1 MLVFY
6 IHKNQIIGVLI
17 TIRGTDEIGKELQIV
32 VRCTGGGVAEVICST
47 LKEIFTGK
55 F

>member
-1 MLVFY
+1 MGQYMLLVLVFY
-6 IHKNQIIGVLI
+6 IHKN
-17 TIRGTDEIGKELQIV
+17 EIGKELQIV